1 MNIFILDPR
10 PAEAAQM
17 LCNRHVVKMIVESA
31 QIMATVHHRYG
42 GTATYRS
49 THEHHPCTIWAG
61 ESAHNYAWLLAHAK
75 AMCHEY
81 TLRYE
86 RRHKTEHYVFGE
98 LHHLPPGIP
107 MIGQTPFAQAMPDQ
121 YRDIDPVLAYRRYY
135 LGSKAE
141 ICKWTNREVPAWFE
155 YQQPE
160 LEV

>member
-1 MNIFILDPR
+1 MNIFILDSR
-10 PAEAAQM
+10 PAVAAQM

-42 GTATYRS
+42 SSATYRS
-49 THEHHPCTIWAG
+49 THEHHPCTIWTGA
-61 ESAHNYAWLLAHAK
+61 SAQNYAWLLAHTK
-75 AMCHEY
+75 AMCREY

-86 RRHKTEHYVFGE
+86 KTHATQHYVFGE
-98 LHHLPPGIP
+98 LHALPPGIP
-107 MIGQTPFAQAMPDQ
+107 FLGQTPFAQAMPDQ

-135 LGSKAE
+135 LGAKKD
-141 ICKWTNREVPAWFE
+141 ICKWTNRDVPAWFE